1 MKIFLTGA
9 SGYIGGSLA
18 LALLSKG
25 HEVRGLTRSEKSAN
39 ELKALGIVPVL
50 GDLDNL
56 DILKSEAF
64 QADAVINTANADHLE
79 AVLAMLDGLTGK
91 HQKFIHTSGSS
102 IIGDDARGNQ
112 LSPSIFTDDTALLVD
127 ARKQARRNI
136 DLKVLEAASAGI
148 QSCVIIPS
156 LIYGYGL
163 GIQKNSIQVPF
174 LVRNAIE
181 NDAVQIVGQG
191 LNAWSNVHIEDLV
204 DLYMLALEKAPAG
217 SSYFAENG
225 EATFLE
231 IAESIS
237 TRLNIPSIDHLPAE
251 IAADRWGMARALFSL
266 GSNSRVRSV
275 RARSE
280 LNWKPKHTSVQAW
293 ILEEM
298 RG

>member
-39 ELKALGIVPVL
+39 ELKALGIFPVL

-225 EATFLE
+225 EATFRE

>member
-18 LALLSKG
+18 FALLSKG
-25 HEVRGLTRSEKSAN
+25 HEVRALTRSKKSAH
-39 ELKALGIVPVL
+39 EMEALGIVPVL

-56 DILKSEAF
+56 ELLKSEAF
-64 QADAVINTANADHLE
+64 RADAVINTANADHLD
-79 AVLAMLDGLTGK
+79 AVLALLDGLTGT
-91 HQKFIHTSGSS
+91 HQKIIHTSGSS
-102 IIGDDARGNQ
+102 IVGDDARGNQ
-112 LSPSIFTDDTALLVD
+112 LSPVIFTEDTPLIVD

-136 DLKVLEAASAGI
+136 DMKVLEAASTGI

-181 NDAVQIVGQG
+181 NNSVQIVGQG
-191 LNAWSNVHIEDLV
+191 LNAWSNIHIEDLV
-204 DLYMLALEKAPAG
+204 DLYLLALEKAPAG
-217 SSYFAENG
+217 SFYFAENG
-225 EATFLE
+225 EATFRE
-231 IAESIS
+231 IAQSIS
-237 TRLNIPSIDHLPAE
+237 MRLSIPTIEHLPAE
-251 IAADRWGMARALFSL
+251 TAADRWGMARALFSL
-266 GSNSRVRSV
+266 GSNSRVRAV

-280 LNWKPKHTSVQAW
+280 LNWKPKRTSVQAW
-293 ILEEM
+293 ILNEM

>member
-25 HEVRGLTRSEKSAN
+25 HEVRGLTRSEKTAN
-39 ELKALGIVPVL
+39 ELDALGIVPVL

-64 QADAVINTANADHLE
+64 RADAVINTANADHLE
-79 AVLAMLDGLTGK
+79 AVQAMLDGLTGN

-102 IIGDDARGNQ
+102 IIGDDARGNH
-112 LSPSIFTDDTALLVD
+112 LSPSVFTEDTPLVVD
-127 ARKQARRNI
+127 ARKQTRRNI
-136 DLKVLEAASAGI
+136 DLKVLEAASKGI
-148 QSCVIIPS
+148 QTCVIIPS

-163 GIQKNSIQVPF
+163 GIHKNSIQVPF

-181 NDAVQIVGQG
+181 NGAVQIVGQG

-204 DLYMLALEKAPAG
+204 DLYLLALENAPAR
-217 SSYFAENG
+217 SFYFAENG

-231 IAESIS
+231 IAHAIS
-237 TRLNIPSIDHLPAE
+237 TRLNIPTIEHLPAE
-251 IAADRWGMARALFSL
+251 TAADRWGISRALFSL

-293 ILEEM
+293 ILNEM

>member
-25 HEVRGLTRSEKSAN
+25 HEVRGLTRSEKSAH
-39 ELKALGIVPVL
+39 EMEALGMVPVL

-56 DILKSEAF
+56 DTLKSEAF
-64 QADAVINTANADHLE
+64 RADAVINTANADHLE
-79 AVLAMLDGLTGK
+79 AVLALLDGLTGT
-91 HQKFIHTSGSS
+91 HQKIIHTSGSS
-102 IIGDDARGNQ
+102 IVGDDARGNQ
-112 LSPSIFTDDTALLVD
+112 LSPAIFTEDTPLIVD

-136 DLKVLEAASAGI
+136 DLKVLEAASTGI

-163 GIQKNSIQVPF
+163 GLQKNSIQVPF

-181 NDAVQIVGQG
+181 NNSVQIVGQG
-191 LNAWSNVHIEDLV
+191 LNAWSNIHIEDLV
-204 DLYMLALEKAPAG
+204 NLYLLALENAPAG
-217 SSYFAENG
+217 SFYFAENG

-231 IAESIS
+231 IAQSIS
-237 TRLNIPSIDHLPAE
+237 TRLSISTIEHLPAAT
-251 IAADRWGMARALFSL
+251 AADRWGMARALFSL
-266 GSNSRVRSV
+266 GSNSRVRAV

-280 LNWKPKHTSVQAW
+280 LNWKPKHTSVQDW
-293 ILEEM
+293 ILNEM

>member
-9 SGYIGGSLA
+9 SGYIGGSVA

-39 ELKALGIVPVL
+39 ELDSLGIIPVL
-50 GDLDNL
+50 GELDNL

-64 QADAVINTANADHLE
+64 RADAVINTANADHLDS
-79 AVLAMLDGLTGK
+79 VLALLGGLTSN

-112 LSPSIFTDDTALLVD
+112 LSSSIFKDDTPLRVD
-127 ARKQARRNI
+127 VRKQARRNI
-136 DLKVLEAASAGI
+136 DLKVLESAAAGI

-181 NDAVQIVGQG
+181 NDAVQIIGKG

-204 DLYMLALEKAPAG
+204 DLYLLALEKAPAG
-217 SSYFAENG
+217 ASYFAENG
-225 EATFLE
+225 ESTFLE
-231 IAESIS
+231 IAQSIS
-237 TRLNIPSIDHLPAE
+237 ARLNIPSIEHLPAE
-251 IAADRWGMARALFSL
+251 IAADRWGMSRALFSL

-280 LNWKPKHTSVQAW
+280 LNWKPKHTSVQTW
-293 ILEEM
+293 ILDEM